1 MNRRDFLKTTAA
13 GAAVLGAASCTP
25 KAMENTVSTK
35 GIEGKVPVRRD
46 GADGVGLLGFGCM
59 RWPMTKDADGKDV
72 IDQKAVNEMVD
83 KALEHGVNYF
93 DSAPVY
99 LRGASEAA
107 TAAALA
113 RHPREDYFIA
123 TKLSV
128 WENDRQKCIEMYKRS
143 LEIYNTDHIDY
154 YLLHSMNGA
163 DNFRERFVD
172 TGIWDFLQKE
182 KEAGRIRK
190 LGFSFHGT
198 KEGFD
203 SLMALH
209 DSLHWDFVQVQINY
223 VDWTHAA
230 PDATAEYMY
239 KELEKLGIPVII
251 MEPLLGGRL
260 AEIPAVLADRLK
272 ARAPQ
277 SSIASWAFRF
287 CGTLPGVLTILSGM
301 TCMEH
306 LEDNLRTFTDFKPL
320 DAAEL
325 ELLEQIAEQINE
337 YPLVDCTGCQY
348 CMPCPYGIDI
358 PGIFRFYNKHVND
371 GTYVTSAEQEDFARL
386 RRKYLLD
393 YSRSIEAVR
402 QADHCISC
410 GRCRK
415 ACPQHIRIPSELRR
429 IDEYLEKLKQGKL

>member
-1 MNRRDFLKTTAA
+1 MKRRDVLKTTAA
-13 GAAVLGAASCTP
+13 GAAVLGAASCAP
-25 KAMENTVSTK
+25 KTAKNTISK
-35 GIEGKVPVRRD
+35 KRIEGKVPVRTD
-46 GADGVGLLGFGCM
+46 GTNEVGLLGFGCM
-59 RWPMTKDADGKDV
+59 RWPMIKDNEGNNI
-72 IDQKAVNEMVD
+72 IDQNAVNEMVD

-99 LRGASEAA
+99 LRGTSEAA

-128 WENDRQKCIEMYKRS
+128 WDSDRQKCIDMYRRS

-154 YLLHSMNGA
+154 YLLHSMDGA
-163 DNFRERFVD
+163 DSFRRRFVD
-172 TGIWDFLQKE
+172 TGIWDFLLKE

-203 SLMALH
+203 SLMALN
-209 DSLHWDFVQVQINY
+209 DSCHWDFVQVQINY

-230 PDATAEYMY
+230 PDATAEYMTG
-239 KELEKLGIPVII
+239 ELNRLGIPIII

-260 AEIPAVLADRLK
+260 AGIPAILADQLK
-272 ARAPQ
+272 AKAPQ
-277 SSIASWAFRF
+277 ESIASWAFRF
-287 CGTLPGVLTILSGM
+287 CGSLPGVLTILSGM
-301 TCMEH
+301 NCMDH
-306 LEDNLRTFTDFKPL
+306 LDDNLRTFTGFKAL
-320 DAAEL
+320 DEDEF
-325 ELLEQIAEQINE
+325 ELLEQIAGKISQ

-358 PGIFRFYNKHVND
+358 PGIFRFYNKHVNE
-371 GTYVTSAEQEDFARL
+371 GSYVTSAEQERFARI
-386 RRKYLLD
+386 RKKYLLD

-410 GRCRK
+410 GQCQK

-429 IDEYLEKLKQGKL
+429 IDEYLEKLKQGKI